1 MQVVSWHV
9 SCVAHAHSDAHGDST
24 RDTDSD
30 CDRNRDCRS
39 RAGGRGQIRWLQ
51 WLLPRLAATVAALG
65 FAMATKPPTAAM
77 DASTDTLLCGCSE
90 LLLVA
95 PLVFAGGLLVG
106 CWWVAGDCPRWWPSA
121 RGWHQRRLNV
131 VWLGIKQTNAHG
143 QHPGASPWWGLRASG
158 EFVGAFARCAGG
170 WRWCVLAYERCSGS
184 IVASVS
190 IRAVHGCSTSLC
202 VCRAY

>member
-39 RAGGRGQIRWLQ
+39 RAGGRWQIRWLQ

-106 CWWVAGDCPRWWPSA
+106 CWWVAGDCVHAGGPPLA
-121 RGWHQRRLNV
+121 GGINV
-131 VWLGIKQTNAHG
+131 GSTWCGLASNKLTRNG

-158 EFVGAFARCAGG
+158 GFVGAFARCAGG

-190 IRAVHGCSTSLC
+190 IRAVQL
-202 VCRAY
+202 